1 MSALVGVIILVASL
15 GMLLALGL
23 ERIGLVILFFTS
35 LMVYLHFFGGI

>member
-15 GMLLALGL
+15 GILLGLGL
-23 ERIGLVILFFTS
+23 ERIGFVIFFFAS

>member
-1 MSALVGVIILVASL
+1 MSALVGVIILVSGL
-15 GMLLALGL
+15 GMLLGLGL